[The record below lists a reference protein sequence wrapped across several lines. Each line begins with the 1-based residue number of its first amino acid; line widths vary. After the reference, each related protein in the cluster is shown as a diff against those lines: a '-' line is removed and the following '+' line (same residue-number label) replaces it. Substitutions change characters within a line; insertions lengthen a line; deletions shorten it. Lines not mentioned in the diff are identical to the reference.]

1 MTVQCPMP
9 GKVISVEV
17 SVGQSV
23 KAGDPVIILE
33 AMKMEMDIPAPEDGV
48 IRAIH
53 VKAGDAPQAGD
64 IIAEL

>member
-9 GKVISVEV
+9 GKVVSVEV

-23 KAGDPVIILE
+23 KAGDPVIVLE

-48 IRAIH
+48 ISAIH
-53 VKAGDAPQAGD
+53 VKAGDTPQTGD
-64 IIAEL
+64 ALAEL